1 MGCNPP
7 NAVSVSPSVPPFVP
21 VRRAVEVRGMVVVL
35 AVLCGLATSVGAV
48 VMPQEDDL
56 ELQDQIKVEPFLRPG
71 KQLVALAESGE
82 LLSPAAHDSWHTFL
96 DQQGPRAQWTAAMDR
111 RSGLI
116 EIAEGSGVPWI
127 PGRGNDL
134 RPEDLAADLRGRD
147 GIDLGLLEG
156 LARDFMEPLAPLLGS
171 EGRTL
176 VLNRSASGPM
186 SDYLWFLDFDVFAED
201 GLKIEGARIFFRLNH
216 GNLVQFGAENL
227 PPPHTSVPSTRLSQ
241 GQALEAL
248 EGHLDG
254 FDVSRDRL
262 PKPPALVLLPVRR
275 GELDDVVRWGE
286 GYDLLPVWQLGFHR
300 AGMDAVW
307 LARIDAV
314 SGRVVEF
321 RDSNSYAQVS
331 GGYWP
336 ISWRVNGVQQG
347 QVTSGWPFTT
357 VNPTGGTS
365 NTSGIYPWDGTPQTA
380 RHLGPYVNVNDNCAG
395 APGTQT
401 SDGSGDLSF
410 GTYGPAGPGDC
421 TNALGINDNTP
432 AARQQ
437 YWHLNKIKEKGRAY
451 LPANAWLQATLT
463 ANVNINNNCNAFWNG
478 ATVNFY
484 TSGGGCNNTGEDAGI
499 ALHEW
504 GHGMDSNDGNGS
516 SLDNGTGETY
526 GDFSAALQTHDSCT
540 GQGFLNTNCGGYGN
554 ACSLCD
560 GVRDIDWGKHSN
572 NVPMTVASFTQPTC
586 PSDGGG
592 GYNGPCGSGAGTPND
607 KEGHCESYV
616 SSGALWDLAAQ
627 DLRSGCGSR
636 NGAFPDYNCPGAG
649 GPYNEAGAWQT
660 VDRLW
665 YLSRGTANQAFTCSR
680 TNPTWTSNGCNAG
693 SNWKTFRLV
702 DDDDGNLANGT
713 PHACQIAAA
722 FNRHGIGNTAGSA
735 CAADVTTCFRGCP
748 QPAAPTLGAP
758 TAGNNQVALSWS
770 PDPSPDVIDVYRNEL
785 GCNAGFTRIAN
796 DVTGTGFVDSNVANG
811 TAYYYQV
818 VRHPVGT
825 ESCASAPS
833 VCLSG
838 TPAAGPSAKYVDA
851 SATLTAVP
859 VDPDGDGFV
868 DNCETGRLQ
877 VTITNDGVG
886 ALSNVRF
893 TVTSGDPAVT
903 IDTSMPV
910 NVGALAVSSQT
921 TGTFD
926 FSLDGA
932 SCGQSVPFDISVTAD
947 EMSGNNPDSF
957 SHGPVE
963 QDVTLTAS
971 RTDDFESGNDG
982 WTFSSG
988 YLRENVTAASGTWSV
1003 HSSSG
1008 LNDRNDVA
1016 TSPSF
1021 RKGAGATSVVIAER
1035 HDIESPYWDR
1045 ANVHAVHASSGVHTL
1060 LTPTGRTYTAGG
1072 PWNSVGHVGT
1082 QAGWAGTNLTW
1093 GDATFDLSGL
1103 TAGETYHLEINYNTD
1118 VSIANT
1124 GHWFDRVRWN
1134 NVFFQGCDAQGD
1146 LCVACTPPA
1155 APGGLTAS
1163 SLTAGQ
1169 VDLSWTAVAPQP
1181 AAYRI
1186 FRATSMGGP
1195 YAQIGSVGGAVTSYG
1210 DATVT
1215 AGVTYYYVVRSFDI
1229 CESTD
1234 SNEVAATPFGDCS
1247 TAPTFG
1253 GLSAVTTTSSGGSC
1267 GLRSTWAA
1275 GSNNCG
1281 GGPVVYNVYR
1291 STVSGFS
1298 PGPGNLLQACVPTP
1312 YFDDTSVVTG
1322 TTYYYVVQAEDDA
1335 LGGGGLCRN
1344 GNVDGNVVEL
1354 SGSVGGFGNTIVFE
1368 DDFDGNQA
1376 PSDLWAFGF
1385 SFGSPG
1391 GGCPATYGDLWYRPE
1406 TGFCNGNTLASN
1418 DQVAN
1423 PAYGTYIN
1431 GAVILGQPP
1440 TSGPPFTD
1448 GGIVLPATAT
1458 SITLTFNHDYDFE
1471 GPNWDGGRVLLSAG
1485 NWPTFTLLTPVGGYP
1500 GTTFNTTSYCHPWP
1514 GGAAYIGDSG
1524 GCVGATFDLTA
1535 YAGQRIWLTWNHG
1548 GDNFV
1553 TVDDGWSIDDVQIV
1567 AVTPA
1572 SCNVAPES
1580 VQFLTATS
1588 SQQQNVVEWL
1598 NPASGGYGS
1607 TVVRWST
1614 VGYPADAADGNLL
1627 VDQNDGL
1634 GNQGSF
1640 VHSGLSNGTTY
1651 YYSVFV
1657 DNGSGETSARKTV
1670 SSRPFDSSGNIGW
1683 AYATGATALAPPG
1696 VGSVFGVANDR
1707 VLHSM
1712 DTAGGTGTWPSGWT
1726 PLAMNGPAQGRPAIV
1741 SVSLGAA
1748 TKVAFLGSQD
1758 GRVYAVDANS
1768 GQPLW
1773 ASPLLGGM
1781 VQAGPAGM
1789 FTQYGGVADL
1799 IFAGTRNAAAD
1810 NGMTAL
1816 NLADGTVAW
1825 SFVNSLA
1832 QGGDDTGIGMI
1843 SATPSLDYTSSR
1855 AYFTSRR
1862 RSGGSSNTVWCIQF
1876 DGSSASLQWAR
1887 DVGDTDTPV
1896 SVVGSVAYVGT
1907 SGGLVHALDAATG
1920 ADLWAAPFTTG
1931 DGPVRGPVWP
1941 DFGTSDIL
1949 FSTSNTLWSVTD
1961 NGASASLEWSVSSI
1975 PDPSPPLALPFGGGR
1990 YAWVGSSDGRL
2001 YQLDIAGAVPAITS
2015 ILLGDGSATAGS
2027 PALDTINDIAYV
2039 GAEDGRLY
2047 AVSVP
2052 LP

>member
-1 MGCNPP
+1 MMFMRPLLGSIPLSSCTGR
-7 NAVSVSPSVPPFVP
+7 SPWMP
-21 VRRAVEVRGMVVVL
+21 RLIVL
-35 AVLCGLATSVGAV
+35 AAILGCCVAPSGAL
-48 VMPQEDDL
+48 VMPQDETT

-71 KQLVALAESGE
+71 KSLVPLSESTSSF
-82 LLSPAAHDSWHTFL
+82 SPAARGSWSTFL
-96 DQQGPRAQWTAAMDR
+96 SSQGPGAQWTAVIDQ

-127 PGRGNDL
+127 PGRGNGL
-134 RPEDLAADLRGRD
+134 DLADMAAHLRGRSQ
-147 GIDLGLLEG
+147 IDLATLDS
-156 LARDFMEPLAPLLGS
+156 LARVFMAPLAPLLGI

-176 VLNRSASGPM
+176 VLNRAASGPY
-186 SDYLWFLDFDVFAED
+186 SDYLWLVDFDVYAAN
-201 GLKIEGARIFFRLNH
+201 GLKIEGARLFFRVNN

-227 PPPHTSVPSTRLSQ
+227 PPSRTPVPSARLSPS
-241 GQALEAL
+241 QAMNDLETYL
-248 EGHLDG
+248 GG
-254 FDVSRDRL
+254 FDSARDWISKSPEL
-262 PKPPALVLLPVRR
+262 ILLPVRR
-275 GELDDVVRWGE
+275 GALGASVSWAE
-286 GYDLLPVWQLGFHR
+286 GYDLLPVWQLNFHR
-300 AGMDAVW
+300 QGMDAVW

-336 ISWRVNGVQQG
+336 VSWRVNGVQQG
-347 QVTSGWPFTT
+347 QVTSGWPFAT
-357 VNPTGGTS
+357 VNPTGGTA
-365 NTSGIYPWDGTPQTA
+365 NTSGIYAWDGTGQTA
-380 RHLGPYVNVNDNCAG
+380 RHQGPYVNINDNCAG
-395 APGTQT
+395 TPGTQT
-401 SDGSGDLSF
+401 SDGSGDIDF
-410 GTYGPAGPGDC
+410 GTYGPGGPGDC
-421 TNALGINDNTP
+421 TTALGINDNTA

-451 LPANAWLQATLT
+451 LPANAWLQASLT

-478 ATVNFY
+478 VSVNFY

-516 SLDNGTGETY
+516 SVENGTGETY

-554 ACSLCD
+554 ACSQCD

-572 NVPMTVASFTQPTC
+572 NAPMTVASFTQPIC
-586 PSDGGG
+586 PSDSGG
-592 GYNGPCGSGAGTPND
+592 GYNGPCGNGAAQPND

-627 DLRSGCGSR
+627 DLRSGCGGR
-636 NGAFPDYNCPGAG
+636 NAGFADYNCPGAG

-665 YLSRGTANQAFTCSR
+665 YLSRSAANQAFTCTRS
-680 TNPTWTSNGCNAG
+680 NPTWTSDGCNAG

-748 QPAAPTLGAP
+748 QPATPTLNPP
-758 TAGNNQVALSWS
+758 TAGNNQVTLGWS
-770 PDPSPDVIDVYRNEL
+770 PDPSPDVIDVFRNEV
-785 GCNAGFTRIAN
+785 GCSAGFTRIAN
-796 DVTGTGFVDSNVANG
+796 DVSGSSFVDADVANG
-811 TAYYYQV
+811 STYYYQV

-838 TPAAGPSAKYVDA
+838 SPVLGPSAKYVDA
-851 SATLTAVP
+851 SATLSAVP
-859 VDPDGDGFV
+859 VDNDADGFV

-877 VTITNDGVG
+877 VAITNDGSG

-893 TVTSGDPAVT
+893 TVTSSDGAVT
-903 IDTSMPV
+903 IDTAMPV
-910 NVGALAVSSQT
+910 NLGGLAVSSQT
-921 TGTFD
+921 TGSFD

-932 SCGQSVPFDISVTAD
+932 SCGQSAPFDIAVTAD
-947 EMSGNNPDSF
+947 EMSGSNIDSF

-963 QDVTLTAS
+963 QDLALTAT
-971 RTDDFESGNDG
+971 RTDDFETGTDG
-982 WTFSSG
+982 WSLVSG
-988 YLRENVTAASGTWSV
+988 YQRENVTAASGAWSV
-1003 HSSSG
+1003 HSTSG
-1008 LNDRNDVA
+1008 ADDRLDVA
-1016 TSPSF
+1016 RSPIF
-1021 RKGAGATSVVIAER
+1021 RQGAGATSVIIAVR
-1035 HDIESPYWDR
+1035 YDIENPFWDR
-1045 ANVHAVHASSGVHTL
+1045 ANVHAVQVSSGVHTV
-1060 LTPTGRTYTAGG
+1060 LTPSGRTYTAGG
-1072 PWNSVGHVGT
+1072 PWNPVGHVGT
-1082 QAGWAGTNLTW
+1082 EAGWAGTNLTW
-1093 GDATFDLSGL
+1093 GDATFDLSTL
-1103 TAGETYHLEINYNTD
+1103 TAGQSYYLEINYNTD

-1124 GHWFDRVRWN
+1124 GHWFDQVRWS
-1134 NVFFQGCDAQGD
+1134 NVSFQGCDAQDD

-1155 APGGLTAS
+1155 APTGLAALAT
-1163 SLTAGQ
+1163 TPGQ
-1169 VDLSWTAVAPQP
+1169 LDLSWSPVAPQP

-1186 FRATSMGGP
+1186 YRSTSMGGP
-1195 YAQIGSVGGAVTSYG
+1195 YAQVGSVGGAVTSYN
-1210 DATVT
+1210 DLSVT
-1215 AGVTYYYVVRSFDI
+1215 AGVTYYYVVRAFDT
-1229 CESTD
+1229 CESSD
-1234 SNEVAATPFGDCS
+1234 SNGASATPFGDCS
-1247 TAPTFG
+1247 TAPSFA
-1253 GLSAVTTTSSGGSC
+1253 GLSAVAPTSSGGSC
-1267 GLRSTWAA
+1267 GLRLAWSG

-1291 STVSGFS
+1291 STSSGFL
-1298 PGPGNLLQACVPTP
+1298 PGPGNLLQACVTTP
-1312 YFDDTSVVTG
+1312 FFDDTTVTSS

-1335 LGGGGLCRN
+1335 LGGGGPCRN

-1354 SGSVGGFGNTIVFE
+1354 SGSVGGSGSTVVFQ
-1368 DDFDGNQA
+1368 DDFDGNQS
-1376 PSDLWAFGF
+1376 PSDAWAFGF

-1391 GGCPATYGDLWYRPE
+1391 GGCPATYSDLWYRPE
-1406 TGFCNGNTLASN
+1406 TGFCTGNTLASN

-1423 PAYGTYIN
+1423 PAYGTYVN

-1440 TSGPPFTD
+1440 SGGPPFTD

-1471 GPNWDGGRVLLSAG
+1471 PPDWDGGRLLLSAD
-1485 NWPTFTLLTPVGGYP
+1485 NWPTFTTLTPLGGYP
-1500 GTTFNTTSYCHPWP
+1500 GTVRNSTFFCHPWP

-1535 YAGQRIWLTWNHG
+1535 FAGQRVWLTWNHG
-1548 GDNFV
+1548 ADDFN
-1553 TVDDGWSIDDVQIV
+1553 TADDGWMIDDVQII

-1572 SCNVAPES
+1572 SCNAAPEG
-1580 VQFLTATS
+1580 VQFLTATA

-1598 NPASGGYGS
+1598 NPAAGGYGS
-1607 TVVRWST
+1607 TVVRWSS
-1614 VGYPADAADGNLL
+1614 VDYPADVTDGTLL

-1634 GNQGSF
+1634 GGKGSF
-1640 VHSGLSNGTTY
+1640 THGGLSNATTY
-1651 YYSVFV
+1651 YYSAFV
-1657 DNGSGETSARKTV
+1657 DNGSGETSSRKTV
-1670 SSRPFDSSGNIGW
+1670 SARPFDSSAAVNW
-1683 AYATGATALAPPG
+1683 AYSTGATALAPPG
-1696 VGSVFGVANDR
+1696 VGSVFAVSNDR

-1726 PLAMNGPAQGRPAIV
+1726 PLAMNGPAQGRPAV
-1741 SVSLGAA
+1741 VPVALGGAS
-1748 TKVAFLGSQD
+1748 KVAFLGSQE
-1758 GRVYAVDANS
+1758 GRVYAVDADT
-1768 GQPLW
+1768 GQQLW
-1773 ASPLLGGM
+1773 SSSVLGGM

-1810 NGMTAL
+1810 NEMVGL

-1825 SFVNSLA
+1825 SFTNSLA

-1843 SATPSLDYTSSR
+1843 SATPSLDYATSR

-1876 DGSSASLQWAR
+1876 DGTSATLQWAR
-1887 DVGDTDTPV
+1887 DLGDIDTAVSLVG
-1896 SVVGSVAYVGT
+1896 GVAYVGT
-1907 SGGLVHALDAATG
+1907 SGGLVHALDATTG
-1920 ADLWAAPFTTG
+1920 ADLWGAPWVSG

-1949 FSTSNTLWSVTD
+1949 FSTSNRLWSVTN
-1961 NGASASLEWSVSSI
+1961 NGASASLKWSVSTI
-1975 PDPSPPLALPFGGGR
+1975 PDPSPPLALPFNGGR

-2001 YQLDIAGAVPAITS
+2001 YQLDIAGPLPSITS
-2015 ILLGDGSATAGS
+2015 VLLGDGSATTGS

-2039 GAEDGRLY
+2039 GAENGRLY